1 MKFRLA
7 LSSFVLLLA
16 SVIASLALCQAVA
29 ANGPKAW
36 AEAKKPAKPNPCT
49 TPKAGNA
56 YIRKAQWFGWHKQ
69 HARAA
74 KKGSLDVVF
83 VGDSIT
89 YLWGTNGKSV
99 WKKYYAGRKAV
110 QFGIPA
116 DRTEQVLWRV
126 QRVGLENSGAKV
138 IVLLIGTNNL
148 GTKPVCNGKQ
158 IGEGIVAVVKVLRK
172 KCPTAQIIITGIFP
186 RGKPAG
192 PKANQ
197 WVNQQVADANAAAA
211 KLADGKLTHFVDIG
225 PQLRNA
231 DGKVNRK
238 IVFDGVHVGP
248 AGYQKWAEAIEPLIA
263 KALGDTLRSAP
274 ASQPAEA
281 ATQ

>member
-1 MKFRLA
+1 MKFRLRP
-7 LSSFVLLLA
+7 LSLVFSLA

-29 ANGPKAW
+29 DNGPKAR
-36 AEAKKPAKPNPCT
+36 ADAGKSAKPNPCT
-49 TPKAGNA
+49 APKAGNA
-56 YIRKAQWFGWHKQ
+56 YIRKAQWFGWHRQ
-69 HARAA
+69 HTQAA
-74 KKGSLDVVF
+74 KKGRLDVVF

-126 QRVGLENSGAKV
+126 QRVGLENSRAKV

-158 IGEGIVAVVKVLRK
+158 IGEGITAVVKVLRE

-192 PKANQ
+192 PKANA

-225 PQLRNA
+225 PQLRDA
-231 DGKVNRK
+231 GGKVNRK

-248 AGYQKWAEAIEPLIA
+248 AGYQRWAQAIEPLVA
-263 KALGDTLRSAP
+263 KALGDAP
-274 ASQPAEA
+274 RGAAASQPATA
-281 ATQ
+281 AAP